1 MRAGGERMKRHLVI
15 LVLALTGC
23 GSTGI
28 VPMDKDTYMVANTA
42 AGRGFATGDG
52 PKADV
57 YREANEFCAL
67 KNKRVETLEITSQ
80 DGKPFVRSGH
90 AELHFRCVSESAVK

>member
-1 MRAGGERMKRHLVI
+1 MDGGNWGNTSRSSQRASSQITRSRIFAGHRLSAQGL
-15 LVLALTGC
+15 
-23 GSTGI
+23 
-28 VPMDKDTYMVANTA
+28 A

-57 YREANEFCAL
+57 YREANEFCTQ
-67 KNKRVETLEITSQ
+67 KNKKVETLKITSQ

-90 AELHFRCVSESAVK
+90 AELHFRCVRESDAK

>member
-1 MRAGGERMKRHLVI
+1 MKWHLSI
-15 LVLALTGC
+15 LALALSGC

-28 VPMDKDTYMVANTA
+28 IPMDKGTYMVANTA
-42 AGRGFATGDG
+42 AGRGFSTGDG

-57 YREANEFCAL
+57 YLQANEFCA
-67 KNKRVETLEITSQ
+67 KTNQQVETLNITSQ

-90 AELHFRCVSESAVK
+90 AELQFRCVNGSEKK